1 MTFVLAFVF
10 VAAVLGGLA
19 GFASW
24 RRPEAHHEAFVSAR
38 GYLGNIAP
46 RLPFALVAA
55 ECLGRLLPPEVVSG
69 WIGPGSG
76 MPGVLI
82 ASAVGALL
90 PGGPMLAF
98 PLAIALERAGAG
110 PEALVAL
117 ITAWALIAV
126 NRTLLFELP
135 LLGGRFTAWRLGL
148 CVPLPIVAGAMA
160 GLLLNVG
167 PWGG

>member
-1 MTFVLAFVF
+1 MSFVFAFAFV
-10 VAAVLGGLA
+10 ALMLGGLA
-19 GFASW
+19 VFASA
-24 RRPEAHHEAFVSAR
+24 RRPEAHPEALASAR
-38 GYLGNIAP
+38 GYLRSIAP

-55 ECLGRLLPPEVVSG
+55 ECLGRLLPPEVVSA
-69 WIGPGSG
+69 WIGTGSG
-76 MPGVLI
+76 VTGVLI

-98 PLAIALERAGAG
+98 PLAIALLRAGAG

-117 ITAWALIAV
+117 ITAWSLIAV

-148 CVPLPIVAGAMA
+148 CVPLPVVAGALA
-160 GLLLNVG
+160 GVLLATG
-167 PWGG
+167 PWAG